1 MSMASLPRVD
11 RTFLWWERFST
22 RSRVLVSW
30 RAFKSS
36 KVLRRRRLQYH
47 CPWRL
52 NLETRQVWSTSTPWT
67 NPSWFH
73 TKISHCLE
81 VRNKTV
87 NLKHN
92 DKRTCV
98 FKTESKSNTWY
109 QETTNRKTVGLH
121 AGNWLWL
128 DAECQVSRN
137 VKSSC
142 ALPLLR
148 ICQTHAR
155 AKPGEESK

>member
-98 FKTESKSNTWY
+98 FKTESKSNY
-109 QETTNRKTVGLH
+109 VISRDYESKNCRLACRKTDFGLTP
-121 AGNWLWL
+121 
-128 DAECQVSRN
+128 N
-137 VKSSC
+137 VKSQET
-142 ALPLLR
+142 LR
-148 ICQTHAR
+148 VPVPCHC
-155 AKPGEESK
+155 